1 MKCPFCGSLDTK
13 VVDSRPVDK
22 DSSIRRRRECESCD
36 KRFTT
41 YEKYEDNSLMVIK
54 KNKARENFDRNKVL
68 KSMLKAC
75 NKREVSRDTLEEATN
90 DIEIELNYLN
100 KREVTSQFIG
110 ELIMDKLKNI
120 DQVAYVRF
128 ASVYREFKDV
138 DSFYDE
144 IENLKKK

>member
-22 DSSIRRRRECESCD
+22 DSSIRRRRECENCE

-54 KNKARENFDRNKVL
+54 KNKARENFDRNKIL

-75 NKREVSRDTLEEATN
+75 NKREVSRETLEEATN

-100 KREVTSQFIG
+100 KREVSSQFIG

-128 ASVYREFKDV
+128 ASVYREFKDL
-138 DSFYDE
+138 DSFYEE